1 MSQDWNR
8 TEKGRRAEA
17 LAADFLSDRGL
28 KLVTANY
35 RCALGEIDLICRDGA
50 TYVFVE
56 VRSRSGSSHG
66 SAQESVTRR
75 KQQRLVRLAQW
86 YLKEVRQPRAS
97 ARFDVVAVQ
106 WRGGEADLAWIA
118 NAFGADS

>member
-1 MSQDWNR
+1 M
-8 TEKGRRAEA
+8 
-17 LAADFLSDRGL
+17 
-28 KLVTANY
+28 TANY

-97 ARFDVVAVQ
+97 ARFDVVAVK

>member
-1 MSQDWNR
+1 M
-8 TEKGRRAEA
+8 
-17 LAADFLSDRGL
+17 
-28 KLVTANY
+28 TANY

-66 SAQESVTRR
+66 SPQESVTRR

-86 YLKEVRQPRAS
+86 YLKQIRQSRAS
-97 ARFDVVAVQ
+97 ARFDVVAVL
-106 WRGGEADLAWIA
+106 WRGGEPSITWIA
-118 NAFGADS
+118 NAFSADS